1 MTDNRIT
8 VTGHAQVHVA
18 PTVAT
23 WHLTTEVTD
32 REARVAYERCAEQAT
47 SIIARLKASAEI
59 ETQQI
64 TVEPAREFESSAAR
78 LVGHQASTIVTARAP
93 VEQAG
98 EIADLAMQSGAT
110 EIHGPQLAV
119 RDRAAIELD
128 ALEQALADARHRAE
142 RLAAAAG
149 PALGPIVSIEKRVD
163 D

>member
-64 TVEPAREFESSAAR
+64 TVEPAREFESSTAR

-98 EIADLAMQSGAT
+98 EIADLGRQSGAT
-110 EIHGPQLAV
+110 ETHGPQ
-119 RDRAAIELD
+119 LD
-128 ALEQALADARHRAE
+128 ALEQALADARRRAK
-142 RLAAAAG
+142 RLAAAARR
-149 PALGPIVSIEKRVD
+149 ALGPIVSI
-163 D
+163 